1 MINHIQTETYSSQND
16 KINNQLTTN
25 AGRDAEEKELS
36 FNLVVLQA
44 GVAPVEISVVKFQ
57 K

>member
-25 AGRDAEEKELS
+25 AGRAAEEKELS